1 MLAVTN
7 IEVWSDGSSIKNPGP
22 SGAAY
27 VIRYFEQVG
36 NESMPVSKVVSGS
49 KGFRVSTNN
58 RMEIT
63 AGILGLT
70 RVLELIDDKTLEALK
85 KDFRFK
91 SLTEHKLVLI
101 TENKPKS
108 LISAAEEI
116 AEKDAE
122 IAKLKAELAKA
133 NGKLEYAEASGKDVD
148 EEIDTESTIEIDEE
162 QPTTKKKSSK
172 K

>member
-1 MLAVTN
+1 MKYLVNNTAMSYKFITGLVLKKQSAMA
-7 IEVWSDGSSIKNPGP
+7 IE
-22 SGAAY
+22 
-27 VIRYFEQVG
+27 E
-36 NESMPVSKVVSGS
+36 
-49 KGFRVSTNN
+49 
-58 RMEIT
+58 
-63 AGILGLT
+63 
-70 RVLELIDDKTLEALK
+70 DKLEALK
-85 KDFRFK
+85 GDFQFN
-91 SLTEHKLVLI
+91 SLTEHKLVLV

-133 NGKLEYAEASGKDVD
+133 NGKLEYAEASGKEVD
-148 EEIDTESTIEIDEE
+148 KEIDTESTVEIDEE

>member
-1 MLAVTN
+1 MKYLVNNTAMSYKFITGLVLKKQSAMA
-7 IEVWSDGSSIKNPGP
+7 IE
-22 SGAAY
+22 
-27 VIRYFEQVG
+27 E
-36 NESMPVSKVVSGS
+36 
-49 KGFRVSTNN
+49 
-58 RMEIT
+58 
-63 AGILGLT
+63 
-70 RVLELIDDKTLEALK
+70 DKLEALK
-85 KDFRFK
+85 GDFQFN
-91 SLTEHKLVLI
+91 SLTEHKLVLV

-133 NGKLEYAEASGKDVD
+133 SGKLEYAEASGKNVD
-148 EEIDTESTIEIDEE
+148 KEIDTESTIEIDEE

>member
-1 MLAVTN
+1 MKYLV
-7 IEVWSDGSSIKNPGP
+7 
-22 SGAAY
+22 
-27 VIRYFEQVG
+27 
-36 NESMPVSKVVSGS
+36 
-49 KGFRVSTNN
+49 NN
-58 RMEIT
+58 TAMSYKFIT
-63 AGILGLT
+63 GL
-70 RVLELIDDKTLEALK
+70 VLEKQSAMAIDEDKLKGLK
-85 KDFRFK
+85 KDFQFK
-91 SLTEHKLVLI
+91 SLTEHKLVLV

-122 IAKLKAELAKA
+122 IAKLKAELAEA

-148 EEIDTESTIEIDEE
+148 KEIDTESTIEIDEE

>member
-1 MLAVTN
+1 MKYLV
-7 IEVWSDGSSIKNPGP
+7 
-22 SGAAY
+22 
-27 VIRYFEQVG
+27 
-36 NESMPVSKVVSGS
+36 
-49 KGFRVSTNN
+49 NN
-58 RMEIT
+58 TAMSYKFIT
-63 AGILGLT
+63 GL
-70 RVLELIDDKTLEALK
+70 VLKKQSAMAIDDDKLEALK
-85 KDFRFK
+85 SDFQFK
-91 SLTEHKLVLI
+91 SLTEHKLVLV

-162 QPTTKKKSSK
+162 VPTTPKKKSSK

>member
-1 MLAVTN
+1 MKYLVNETAISYKFITGLVLK
-7 IEVWSDGSSIKNPGP
+7 KN
-22 SGAAY
+22 SAMA
-27 VIRYFEQVG
+27 
-36 NESMPVSKVVSGS
+36 
-49 KGFRVSTNN
+49 
-58 RMEIT
+58 
-63 AGILGLT
+63 
-70 RVLELIDDKTLEALK
+70 IDDEKLEGLK
-85 KDFRFK
+85 KDFQFK
-91 SLTEHKLVLI
+91 SLTERKLVLV

-122 IAKLKAELAKA
+122 IAKLKSELAKA

-148 EEIDTESTIEIDEE
+148 KEIDTESTIEIDEE

>member
-1 MLAVTN
+1 MKYLV
-7 IEVWSDGSSIKNPGP
+7 
-22 SGAAY
+22 
-27 VIRYFEQVG
+27 
-36 NESMPVSKVVSGS
+36 
-49 KGFRVSTNN
+49 NN
-58 RMEIT
+58 TAMSYKFIT
-63 AGILGLT
+63 GL
-70 RVLELIDDKTLEALK
+70 VLKKQSAMAIDDEKLEDLK
-85 KDFRFK
+85 KDFQFN
-91 SLTEHKLVLI
+91 SLTEHKLVLV

-122 IAKLKAELAKA
+122 IAKLKAELTKA

-148 EEIDTESTIEIDEE
+148 KVIDTESTIEIDEE

>member
-1 MLAVTN
+1 MKYLVNNTAMSYKFITGLVLKKQSAMA
-7 IEVWSDGSSIKNPGP
+7 IEEDK
-22 SGAAY
+22 
-27 VIRYFEQVG
+27 
-36 NESMPVSKVVSGS
+36 
-49 KGFRVSTNN
+49 
-58 RMEIT
+58 
-63 AGILGLT
+63 
-70 RVLELIDDKTLEALK
+70 LEDLK
-85 KDFRFK
+85 KDFQFK
-91 SLTEHKLVLI
+91 SLTEHKLVLV

-148 EEIDTESTIEIDEE
+148 KVIDTESTVEIDEE

>member
-1 MLAVTN
+1 MKYLV
-7 IEVWSDGSSIKNPGP
+7 
-22 SGAAY
+22 
-27 VIRYFEQVG
+27 
-36 NESMPVSKVVSGS
+36 
-49 KGFRVSTNN
+49 NN
-58 RMEIT
+58 TAMSYKFIT
-63 AGILGLT
+63 GLILKKQSAMA
-70 RVLELIDDKTLEALK
+70 IDEDKLEALK
-85 KDFRFK
+85 KDFQFK
-91 SLTEHKLVLI
+91 SLTEHKFVLV

-148 EEIDTESTIEIDEE
+148 KVIDTESTIEIDEE

>member
-1 MLAVTN
+1 MKYLVNNTAMSYKFITGLVLKKQSAMA
-7 IEVWSDGSSIKNPGP
+7 IE
-22 SGAAY
+22 
-27 VIRYFEQVG
+27 E
-36 NESMPVSKVVSGS
+36 
-49 KGFRVSTNN
+49 
-58 RMEIT
+58 
-63 AGILGLT
+63 
-70 RVLELIDDKTLEALK
+70 DKLEALK
-85 KDFRFK
+85 KDFQFK
-91 SLTEHKLVLI
+91 SLTEHKLVVV

-148 EEIDTESTIEIDEE
+148 KEIDTESTIEIDEE
-162 QPTTKKKSSK
+162 QPTEEEKPTTKKKTSK

>member
-1 MLAVTN
+1 MKYLV
-7 IEVWSDGSSIKNPGP
+7 
-22 SGAAY
+22 
-27 VIRYFEQVG
+27 
-36 NESMPVSKVVSGS
+36 
-49 KGFRVSTNN
+49 NN
-58 RMEIT
+58 TAMSYKFIT
-63 AGILGLT
+63 GL
-70 RVLELIDDKTLEALK
+70 VLKKQSAMAIDDEKLEELK
-85 KDFRFK
+85 KDFQFK
-91 SLTEHKLVLI
+91 SLTEHKLVLV

-133 NGKLEYAEASGKDVD
+133 NEKLEYAESSGKDVD
-148 EEIDTESTIEIDEE
+148 KVIDTESTIEIDEE

>member
-1 MLAVTN
+1 MKYLVNETAISYKLITGLVLK
-7 IEVWSDGSSIKNPGP
+7 KN
-22 SGAAY
+22 SAMA
-27 VIRYFEQVG
+27 
-36 NESMPVSKVVSGS
+36 
-49 KGFRVSTNN
+49 
-58 RMEIT
+58 
-63 AGILGLT
+63 
-70 RVLELIDDKTLEALK
+70 IDDEKLEGLK
-85 KDFRFK
+85 KDFQFK
-91 SLTEHKLVLI
+91 SLTERKLVLV

-148 EEIDTESTIEIDEE
+148 KEIDTESTIEIDEE
-162 QPTTKKKSSK
+162 EPTTKKKSSK

>member
-1 MLAVTN
+1 MKYLVNNTAMSYKFITGLVLKKQSAMA
-7 IEVWSDGSSIKNPGP
+7 IEEDK
-22 SGAAY
+22 
-27 VIRYFEQVG
+27 
-36 NESMPVSKVVSGS
+36 
-49 KGFRVSTNN
+49 
-58 RMEIT
+58 
-63 AGILGLT
+63 
-70 RVLELIDDKTLEALK
+70 LEDLK
-85 KDFRFK
+85 KDFQFN

-148 EEIDTESTIEIDEE
+148 KVIDTESTIEIDEE

>member
-1 MLAVTN
+1 MKYLV
-7 IEVWSDGSSIKNPGP
+7 
-22 SGAAY
+22 
-27 VIRYFEQVG
+27 
-36 NESMPVSKVVSGS
+36 
-49 KGFRVSTNN
+49 NN
-58 RMEIT
+58 TAMSYKFIT
-63 AGILGLT
+63 GL
-70 RVLELIDDKTLEALK
+70 VLKKQSAMAIDDEKLEDLK
-85 KDFRFK
+85 KDFQFN
-91 SLTEHKLVLI
+91 SLTEHKLVLV

-148 EEIDTESTIEIDEE
+148 KVIDTESTIEIDEE
-162 QPTTKKKSSK
+162 QHTTKKKSSK

>member
-1 MLAVTN
+1 MKYLVNNTAMSYKFITGLVLKKQSAMA
-7 IEVWSDGSSIKNPGP
+7 IEEDK
-22 SGAAY
+22 
-27 VIRYFEQVG
+27 
-36 NESMPVSKVVSGS
+36 
-49 KGFRVSTNN
+49 
-58 RMEIT
+58 
-63 AGILGLT
+63 
-70 RVLELIDDKTLEALK
+70 LEDLK
-85 KDFRFK
+85 KDFQFN
-91 SLTEHKLVLI
+91 SLTEHKLVLV

-122 IAKLKAELAKA
+122 IAKLKSELAKA

-148 EEIDTESTIEIDEE
+148 KVIDTESTIEIDEE

>member
-1 MLAVTN
+1 MKYLVNETAISYKFITGLVLK
-7 IEVWSDGSSIKNPGP
+7 KN
-22 SGAAY
+22 SAMA
-27 VIRYFEQVG
+27 
-36 NESMPVSKVVSGS
+36 
-49 KGFRVSTNN
+49 
-58 RMEIT
+58 
-63 AGILGLT
+63 
-70 RVLELIDDKTLEALK
+70 IDDEKLK
-85 KDFRFK
+85 GLKEDFQFK
-91 SLTEHKLVLI
+91 SLTERKLVLV

-148 EEIDTESTIEIDEE
+148 KEIDTESTIEIDEE

>member
-1 MLAVTN
+1 MKYLV
-7 IEVWSDGSSIKNPGP
+7 
-22 SGAAY
+22 
-27 VIRYFEQVG
+27 
-36 NESMPVSKVVSGS
+36 
-49 KGFRVSTNN
+49 NN
-58 RMEIT
+58 TAMSYKFIT
-63 AGILGLT
+63 GL
-70 RVLELIDDKTLEALK
+70 VLKKQSAMAIDEEKLEELK
-85 KDFRFK
+85 KDFQFK
-91 SLTEHKLVLI
+91 SLTEHKLVLV

-122 IAKLKAELAKA
+122 IAKLKEELAKA

-148 EEIDTESTIEIDEE
+148 KEIDTESTVEIDEE

>member
-1 MLAVTN
+1 MKYLV
-7 IEVWSDGSSIKNPGP
+7 
-22 SGAAY
+22 
-27 VIRYFEQVG
+27 
-36 NESMPVSKVVSGS
+36 
-49 KGFRVSTNN
+49 NN
-58 RMEIT
+58 TAMSYKFIT
-63 AGILGLT
+63 GL
-70 RVLELIDDKTLEALK
+70 VLKKQSAMAIDDEKLEALK
-85 KDFRFK
+85 ADFQFK
-91 SLTEHKLVLI
+91 SLTEHKLVLV

-122 IAKLKAELAKA
+122 IAKLKAELAEA

>member
-1 MLAVTN
+1 MKYLVNNTAMSYKFITGLVLKKQSAMA
-7 IEVWSDGSSIKNPGP
+7 IEEDK
-22 SGAAY
+22 
-27 VIRYFEQVG
+27 
-36 NESMPVSKVVSGS
+36 
-49 KGFRVSTNN
+49 
-58 RMEIT
+58 
-63 AGILGLT
+63 
-70 RVLELIDDKTLEALK
+70 LEDLK
-85 KDFRFK
+85 KDFQFN
-91 SLTEHKLVLI
+91 SLTEHKLVLV
-101 TENKPKS
+101 TENKPNS

-148 EEIDTESTIEIDEE
+148 KVIDTESTIEIDEE

>member
-1 MLAVTN
+1 MKYLVNETAISYKFITGLVLK
-7 IEVWSDGSSIKNPGP
+7 KN
-22 SGAAY
+22 SAMA
-27 VIRYFEQVG
+27 IDED
-36 NESMPVSKVVSGS
+36 K
-49 KGFRVSTNN
+49 
-58 RMEIT
+58 
-63 AGILGLT
+63 
-70 RVLELIDDKTLEALK
+70 LEGLK
-85 KDFRFK
+85 KDFQFK
-91 SLTEHKLVLI
+91 SLTERKLVLV

-148 EEIDTESTIEIDEE
+148 KEIDTESTIEIDEE

>member
-1 MLAVTN
+1 MKYLV
-7 IEVWSDGSSIKNPGP
+7 
-22 SGAAY
+22 
-27 VIRYFEQVG
+27 
-36 NESMPVSKVVSGS
+36 
-49 KGFRVSTNN
+49 NN
-58 RMEIT
+58 TAMSYKFIT
-63 AGILGLT
+63 GL
-70 RVLELIDDKTLEALK
+70 VLKKQSAMAIDDEKLEELK
-85 KDFRFK
+85 KDFQFK
-91 SLTEHKLVLI
+91 SLTENKLVLV

-108 LISAAEEI
+108 LTSAAEEI

-148 EEIDTESTIEIDEE
+148 KEIDTESTIEIDEE

>member
-1 MLAVTN
+1 MKYLV
-7 IEVWSDGSSIKNPGP
+7 
-22 SGAAY
+22 
-27 VIRYFEQVG
+27 
-36 NESMPVSKVVSGS
+36 
-49 KGFRVSTNN
+49 NN
-58 RMEIT
+58 TAMSYKFIT
-63 AGILGLT
+63 GL
-70 RVLELIDDKTLEALK
+70 VLKKQSAMAIDDEKLEELK
-85 KDFRFK
+85 KDFQFN
-91 SLTEHKLVLI
+91 SLTEHKLVLV

-122 IAKLKAELAKA
+122 IEKLKAELAKA

-148 EEIDTESTIEIDEE
+148 KVIDTESTIEIDEE